1 MQATTIE
8 EVISQ
13 LHQIIQENKA
23 NPSPLGYFAALYHQV
38 TCKVK
43 EKIDAGNFFDDD
55 ARMEQLDVIFAN
67 RYLDAYEKYKN
78 DTAITDSWKIA
89 FDKSESYWLIVLQH
103 LLLGMNAH
111 INLDLGIAAAEIM
124 KGKDINDLEDDFNR
138 INEIL
143 SELVNDIQKKL
154 SRIWTFLAKIL
165 KKTGKFET
173 ILIDFSMK
181 LARDGAWK
189 YAKLLANSSESE
201 WPKLIE
207 ERDVK
212 VKNKA
217 KIVINPGFL
226 IRLLFKIIRLEER
239 GSVKTRIEILEKT

>member
-1 MQATTIE
+1 MQATTID

-13 LHQIIQENKA
+13 LHKIIQENKA

-43 EKIDAGNFFDDD
+43 EKIDEGGFFDDD
-55 ARMEQLDVIFAN
+55 VRMETLDVIFAN
-67 RYLDAYEKYKN
+67 RYLEAYVKYKN
-78 DTAITDSWKIA
+78 GEPITESWQIA
-89 FDKSESYWLIVLQH
+89 FDKSENYWLIVLQH

-111 INLDLGIAAAEIM
+111 INLDLGIAAAAVM
-124 KGKDINDLEDDFNR
+124 KGKNINDLEDDFNR

-143 SELVNDIQKKL
+143 SELVNDVQKKL
-154 SRIWTFLAKIL
+154 SLIWTFLAKIL
-165 KKTGKFET
+165 KKTGDFDT

-189 YAKLLANSSESE
+189 YAKLLANSPETE
-201 WPKLIE
+201 WPKLIQ
-207 ERDVK
+207 ERDIK

-217 KIVINPGFL
+217 KIVIDPGFL
-226 IRLLFKIIRLEER
+226 IRLVFKIIRLEER
-239 GSVKTRIEILEKT
+239 GTIATRIEILEKT